1 MTNKI
6 KLARKLRGLSM
17 DDLVERMGRYVSKMS
32 ISKYERGIVV
42 PNDEFLAKISEA
54 CNLPLNFFHEEPLTF
69 GELSFRID
77 KDAEYL
83 LDDDLK
89 MIILEKVEEY
99 LHAEQLACS
108 QIEFKN
114 QFSGRIIRDYADIEN
129 AALRLRGIWE
139 LGKQPIVSVY
149 ELLEL
154 NGIKIIEFYY
164 EDKNVNGVSFFVNG
178 NIPCML
184 INTYINKTVE
194 RKRFTAL
201 HELAHLLFDI
211 QPISAEEYA
220 KQEHTTS
227 HHPPTV
233 ERLANRFAGAMLL
246 PAEVVKKRVG
256 EKRETIAIE
265 ELISI
270 RNRYGVSISAQC
282 YRLLDV
288 GIITLDYRNKLYDEV
303 INPNFM
309 EVGWGSY
316 PIPEIADRLDIF
328 GVRNKLN

>member
-17 DDLVERMGRYVSKMS
+17 DDLVERMGGYVSKMS

-42 PNDEFLAKISEA
+42 PNANILAKISDA
-54 CNLPLNFFHEEPLTF
+54 CRLPLSFFREDSLAF
-69 GELSFRID
+69 GELAFRID
-77 KDAEYL
+77 KDADYRL
-83 LDDDLK
+83 NDDLK
-89 MIILEKVEEY
+89 SIILENVEEY
-99 LHAEQLACS
+99 LQAEQLACS
-108 QIEFKN
+108 QIEFDN
-114 QFSGRIIRDYADIEN
+114 PFSNKIIRDYIDIEE
-129 AALRLRGIWE
+129 AALQLRSVWE

-154 NGIKIIEFYY
+154 NGIKLIEFYY
-164 EDKNVNGVSFFVNG
+164 EDENVNGVSFFVNG

-220 KQEHTTS
+220 RQEHTTS
-227 HHPPTV
+227 HRPPTV
-233 ERLANRFAGAMLL
+233 EKLANRFAGAMLL
-246 PAEVVKKRVG
+246 PADVVKKRIG
-256 EKRETIAIE
+256 KKRDTINIE

-288 GIITLDYRNKLYDEV
+288 GIITLDYRNQLYNEV
-303 INPNFM
+303 INPNYM
-309 EVGWGSY
+309 EEGWGSY

-328 GVRNKLN
+328 RVRNRL

>member
-42 PNDEFLAKISEA
+42 PNGDILAKISAA
-54 CNLPLNFFHEEPLTF
+54 CNLPLSFFHEEPLAF

-77 KDAEYL
+77 KDAAYS
-83 LDDDLK
+83 LK
-89 MIILEKVEEY
+89 DELKTIILENVEEY

-108 QIEFKN
+108 QIEFHN
-114 QFSGRIIRDYADIEN
+114 PFSNRIIRDYIDIEE
-129 AALRLRGIWE
+129 AATQLRSIWE

-154 NGIKIIEFYY
+154 NGIKLIEFYY
-164 EDKNVNGVSFFVNG
+164 EDNSVNGVSFFVNG

-184 INTYINKTVE
+184 INTYNNTTVE

-220 KQEHTTS
+220 KQEHATS

-246 PAEVVKKRVG
+246 PADVVKKRVG
-256 EKRETIAIE
+256 EKRDTIILE
-265 ELISI
+265 EFISI
-270 RNRYGVSISAQC
+270 RNRYGISISSQC
-282 YRLLDV
+282 YRHADL
-288 GIITLDYRNKLYDEV
+288 GIIALDYRNKLYNEL
-303 INPNFM
+303 IKPNIM
-309 EVGWGSY
+309 EVGWGNY
-316 PIPEIADRLDIF
+316 PIPEIADRLDLF
-328 GVRNKLN
+328 KVKNRM